1 MTPIKPDQDLLRL
14 DPEIAYPPTRDRP
27 NPQDN
32 GADLLGRHFV
42 EPEIGVCCITDLGPI
57 IHKAIDTRA
66 DRNQRMR
73 LGAEPP
79 IPAGAHYTLCYRQL
93 LTGAEHISSVT
104 EIINWI
110 KNGPILQ
117 PPALVNPEVTS
128 TSPNAIAP
136 LATTTLLQYVPIT
149 QQLTDVRIESTIN
162 SEPAQPHPDENE
174 SEIAIEEISHEQS
187 ATTRTSNRNRKKRD
201 FLQPK
206 FHGKVYTVKEKTT
219 PGKQRVSVNKQ
230 IDSYDENWYLRP
242 MPKSTLPP
250 AFPTGPLNL
259 NTD

>member
-1 MTPIKPDQDLLRL
+1 MMPIKPDQELLRL
-14 DPEIAYPPTRDRP
+14 APEIAYPPTRDRP

-66 DRNQRMR
+66 DRNQQMR

-93 LTGAEHISSVT
+93 LTNAEHISSVT

-117 PPALVNPEVTS
+117 PPTLTSEVNGI
-128 TSPNAIAP
+128 SPNATTP
-136 LATTTLLQYVPIT
+136 LTTTTLQYVPIT
-149 QQLTDVRIESTIN
+149 QQSEDVRIESIIK
-162 SEPAQPHPDENE
+162 SEPSLPHPDEME
-174 SEIAIEEISHEQS
+174 SEIIIEEISHEQS
-187 ATTRTSNRNRKKRD
+187 ATTRTSNRNRTKRD

-206 FHGKVYTVKEKTT
+206 FHGKVYTVKEK
-219 PGKQRVSVNKQ
+219 
-230 IDSYDENWYLRP
+230 
-242 MPKSTLPP
+242 
-250 AFPTGPLNL
+250 
-259 NTD
+259 

>member
-1 MTPIKPDQDLLRL
+1 MMPIKPDQELLRL
-14 DPEIAYPPTRDRP
+14 APEIAYPPTRDRP

-73 LGAEPP
+73 LGTEPP
-79 IPAGAHYTLCYRQL
+79 ILAGAHYTLCYRQL

-117 PPALVNPEVTS
+117 PPTLINPEVNGIP
-128 TSPNAIAP
+128 PNATTP
-136 LATTTLLQYVPIT
+136 LTTTTLQYVPIT
-149 QQLTDVRIESTIN
+149 QQSTDVRIESILN
-162 SEPAQPHPDENE
+162 SEPSQPHPDEHE
-174 SEIAIEEISHEQS
+174 PEIVYLERIPE
-187 ATTRTSNRNRKKRD
+187 
-201 FLQPK
+201 FL
-206 FHGKVYTVKEKTT
+206 
-219 PGKQRVSVNKQ
+219 
-230 IDSYDENWYLRP
+230 
-242 MPKSTLPP
+242 M
-250 AFPTGPLNL
+250 
-259 NTD
+259 